1 MNYYM
6 DMQYILRYIIKVG
19 TSKSSIPKYV
29 QCLLSIYIYISL
41 YTIYIYILVILIG
54 CVVATSE
61 YGRVRLRPHRS
72 RDGELGM
79 ENQL

>member
-29 QCLLSIYIYISL
+29 QCLLSIYIYHYIL
-41 YTIYIYILVILIG
+41 YIYILVILIG

>member
-29 QCLLSIYIYISL
+29 QCLLSIYIYH
-41 YTIYIYILVILIG
+41 YILYILVILIG